1 MGKGV
6 WAALWF
12 VSGVVEVIFAPGSAI
27 AWIFLA
33 VSTVY
38 MFLKMFENLLSENV
52 GLLLGGL
59 TATMWV
65 LSFFLI

>member
-12 VSGVVEVIFAPGSAI
+12 VSGVVEVVFSPGSAI
-27 AWIFLA
+27 AWVFLV

-59 TATMWV
+59 TAALWI
-65 LSFFLI
+65 LSFFMI